1 MRQTS
6 FVPRMHPAIFWDVR
20 GPIYTFTSTVN
31 SPISIVGM
39 EIMFIVIGM
48 LAIPILTL
56 TYMRLNA
63 RMDELDR
70 RTDVTSGGEIDG
82 EKFNEEAKFRY
93 TL

>member
-1 MRQTS
+1 
-6 FVPRMHPAIFWDVR
+6 
-20 GPIYTFTSTVN
+20 
-31 SPISIVGM
+31 
-39 EIMFIVIGM
+39 M